1 MLVVD
6 MTDPGAPDVLQV
18 TPRDLP
24 LVGTD
29 EVLIRVAAAG
39 VNRADLLQRQ
49 GLYPA
54 PEGAPHWPGLE
65 VSGVVV
71 EVGSG
76 VTRWAEGAEV
86 CALLPGGGYAEFAA
100 VHQDLVLPRAAG
112 VDLVDC
118 AALVESACT
127 VWSNLE
133 AAGAKAGEAIL
144 VHGGTGGI
152 GSVAIQLAAARGLRV
167 FATAGSNERVERC
180 LELGAERAFD
190 HRDDDW
196 SDELASA
203 GGVDI
208 VLDIMGAAYLDRN
221 VAALAPGG
229 TLVVIGLQ
237 GGRKGEL
244 DLSRLMGKRAKIL
257 GSTLRSRPLSE
268 RAAIVAGVRR
278 DVWPL
283 VPHAVKPVVARRLP
297 LADAAAAHALLEPG
311 GVVGKILLL
320 P

>member
-6 MTDPGAPDVLQV
+6 LTDPGAPDVLQV
-18 TPRDLP
+18 TSRPTP
-24 LVGTD
+24 EPGPD
-29 EVLIRVAAAG
+29 EVLIKVAAAG

-49 GLYPA
+49 GVYPA
-54 PEGAPHWPGLE
+54 PEGAPPWPGLE
-65 VSGVVV
+65 VAGVVV
-71 EVGSG
+71 ALGTA
-76 VTRWAEGAEV
+76 VTAWSLGDEV
-86 CALLPGGGYAEFAA
+86 CALLPGGGYAEFVA
-100 VHQDLVLPRAAG
+100 VHHELVLPRPSG
-112 VDLVDC
+112 VGLIDS

-133 AAGAKAGEAIL
+133 AAGAREGQSIL

-152 GSVAIQLAAARGLRV
+152 GSVAIQYAVARGLRV
-167 FATAGSNERVERC
+167 SATAGSPERVKRC
-180 LELGAERAFD
+180 LELGASLAFD
-190 HRDDDW
+190 YRTEDW
-196 SDELASA
+196 SRELASE

-229 TLVVIGLQ
+229 TLAVIGLQ

-244 DLSRLMGKRAKIL
+244 DLSRLMARRGHIL
-257 GSTLRSRPLSE
+257 GTTLRSRPLAE
-268 RAAIVAGVRR
+268 RAAIVAGVRK

-283 VPHAVKPVVARRLP
+283 VPDAVTPVVARRLP
-297 LADAAAAHALLEPG
+297 LAEAAEAHKLLEAG
-311 GVVGKILLL
+311 GIEGKVLLL